1 MSILFLVLSTA
12 RPKPAGLTSC
22 HRYIWPKSWGPS
34 YAHSYAICIST
45 NGLCI
50 VMCYLFKRHLEKLNR
65 DLEKKEEAEGR
76 PAGFRY
82 IS

>member
-1 MSILFLVLSTA
+1 MY
-12 RPKPAGLTSC
+12 
-22 HRYIWPKSWGPS
+22 RYVWPKNWGPS

-45 NGLCI
+45 NGLTI
-50 VMCYLFKRHLEKLNR
+50 VMCYIFKLHLEKLNR
-65 DLEKKEEAEGR
+65 DIEKKEEEEGR